1 VGEELSNTT
10 ENTKNRL
17 AIQFEQIQDKLV
29 EHGAIS
35 EKIARSMALP
45 SAAEEIVPR
54 LWEQGVDDVKL
65 AKVLADIY
73 KTDTF
78 SGSIVDRDSLV
89 RSTHDKCPWLIADN
103 VLYVTNPYDRSQV
116 EPLIRRKKDNRE
128 KIQFSKLGILAMSDF
143 ESDIVVQANYD
154 VAFNTTESSGAWAK
168 EFIDDLLNEAINRKA
183 SDIHINP
190 ESHGGVIKLRID
202 GRCQVSN
209 IPGLQTIT
217 NERFKLVANNL
228 MERVGK
234 QNNYLE
240 PCSGY
245 LVFQAAHKQ
254 VSMRLEMAPVK
265 VFTHTK
271 PKFTVRILNNMRGIN
286 KLDQLG
292 LSDQHVSVLREA
304 GRRSSGMIIVTGPT
318 GSGKSTT
325 LKSILRDIR
334 DQFPEKAIYTI
345 EDPVEDQLDGI
356 TALEVSK
363 HMGFSEALKSLLR
376 HDPDVIM
383 VGEIRDTETAELA
396 LRASMTGHLVLSTLH
411 TNDAHGAIN
420 RLRNLGLDDALLAEN
435 LLVVTA
441 QRLVNRVCPHCSADI
456 HISSN
461 ASSWKKYQKEAS
473 LLAKEIKVPFVTQSE
488 GCDHCSYGYT
498 GRHVLNE
505 VFENNARSEKMIA
518 QGEGAADVRLAQQ
531 IEGEFTDL
539 WDDGIR
545 LAKQGVTT
553 LEGVELKVNPLYVSR
568 RGLNQAIMEI
578 HKSFDPTVSS
588 NTSDAKS
595 QEVCEN

>member
-1 VGEELSNTT
+1 LSNIT

-17 AIQFEQIQDKLV
+17 TIQFEQIKQKLV
-29 EHGAIS
+29 DHKAIS
-35 EKIARSMALP
+35 EKISRSMAMP
-45 SAAEEIVPR
+45 AAAEEIVPR

-65 AKVLADIY
+65 ATVLAGIY
-73 KTDTF
+73 KTDVF
-78 SGSIVDRDSLV
+78 SGTIVDRDSLV
-89 RSTHDKCPWLIADN
+89 RSTHDKCPWLIADD
-103 VLYVTNPYDRSQV
+103 VLYLTNPYDRSQV

-154 VAFNTTESSGAWAK
+154 VTFDSKESSGAWAK
-168 EFIDDLLNEAINRKA
+168 EFVDDLLNEAINRKA

-190 ESHGGVIKLRID
+190 ESHGGVIKIRVD

-271 PKFTVRILNNMRGIN
+271 PKFTVRILNNMRGVSR
-286 KLDQLG
+286 LDQLG
-292 LSDQHVSVLREA
+292 LSDKHVNLLQEV

-363 HMGFSEALKSLLR
+363 HMGFAEALKSLLR

-383 VGEIRDTETAELA
+383 VGEIRDGETAELA

-420 RLRNLGLDDALLAEN
+420 RLRNLGLDDTLLAEN

-441 QRLVNRVCPHCSADI
+441 QRLVNRVCPHCSSKI
-456 HISSN
+456 HVSEN
-461 ASSWKKYQKEAS
+461 ETLWEKYRNEGA
-473 LLAKEIKVPFVTQSE
+473 LAREDSTVPFITKAE

-498 GRHVLNE
+498 GRHVVNE
-505 VFENNARSEKMIA
+505 VFENDENSEKLIS
-518 QGEGAADVRLAQQ
+518 QGVGAVEIKLAQQ
-531 IEGEFTDL
+531 IKGDFTDL

-545 LAKQGVTT
+545 LAKKGVTT
-553 LEGVELKVNPLYVSR
+553 LEGLEVKINPLHVSR
-568 RGLNQAIMEI
+568 RGLKHAKKLPLLVPRQESI
-578 HKSFDPTVSS
+578 SS
-588 NTSDAKS
+588 PAADDAYLLNV
-595 QEVCEN
+595 Q

>member
-1 VGEELSNTT
+1 MSNIT

-17 AIQFEQIQDKLV
+17 TIQFEQIKQKLV
-29 EHGAIS
+29 DHKAIS
-35 EKIARSMALP
+35 EKISRSMAMP
-45 SAAEEIVPR
+45 AAAEEIVPR

-65 AKVLADIY
+65 ATVLAGIY
-73 KTDTF
+73 KTDVF
-78 SGSIVDRDSLV
+78 SGTIVDRDSLV
-89 RSTHDKCPWLIADN
+89 RSTHDKCPWLIADD
-103 VLYVTNPYDRSQV
+103 VLYLTNPYDRSQV

-154 VAFNTTESSGAWAK
+154 VTFDSKESSGAWAK
-168 EFIDDLLNEAINRKA
+168 EFVDDLLNEAINRKA

-190 ESHGGVIKLRID
+190 ESHGGVIKIRVD

-265 VFTHTK
+265 VFTQTK
-271 PKFTVRILNNMRGIN
+271 PKFTVRILNNMRGVSR
-286 KLDQLG
+286 LDQLG
-292 LSDQHVSVLREA
+292 LSDKHVNLLREV

-363 HMGFSEALKSLLR
+363 HMGFAEALKSLLR

-383 VGEIRDTETAELA
+383 VGEIRDAETAELA

-420 RLRNLGLDDALLAEN
+420 RLRNLGLDDTLLAEN

-441 QRLVNRVCPHCSADI
+441 QRLVNRVCPHCSSKA
-456 HISSN
+456 HISEN
-461 ASSWKKYQKEAS
+461 EMLWGKYQNESALVQDES
-473 LLAKEIKVPFVTQSE
+473 TVPFITKAE
-488 GCDHCSYGYT
+488 GCDRCSYGYT
-498 GRHVLNE
+498 GRHVVNE
-505 VFENNARSEKMIA
+505 VFENDENSEKLIA
-518 QGEGAADVRLAQQ
+518 QGVGAVEIKLAQQ
-531 IEGEFTDL
+531 IKGDFTDL

-553 LEGVELKVNPLYVSR
+553 LEGLEVKINPLHVSR
-568 RGLNQAIMEI
+568 RGLKHAKKMPLLVPQQ
-578 HKSFDPTVSS
+578 
-588 NTSDAKS
+588 TSVPLPVEDGAPLLNI
-595 QEVCEN
+595 Q

>member
-1 VGEELSNTT
+1 LSNPS
-10 ENTKNRL
+10 ETKKSRL
-17 AIQFEQIQDKLV
+17 AIQFEQIQNKLV
-29 EHGAIS
+29 EHKAIS
-35 EKIARSMALP
+35 DKISRSMAMP
-45 SAAEEIVPR
+45 AAAEEIVPR

-65 AKVLADIY
+65 AVVLADIY
-73 KTDTF
+73 KTDVF
-78 SGSIVDRDSLV
+78 SGTIVNRESLV
-89 RSTHDKCPWLIADN
+89 RSTHDKCPWLIADD
-103 VLYVTNPYDRSQV
+103 VLYLTNPYDRSQV

-128 KIQFSKLGILAMSDF
+128 NIQFSKLGILAMSDF
-143 ESDIVVQANYD
+143 ESDIIVQANYD
-154 VAFNTTESSGAWAK
+154 VTFDSKESSGAWAK
-168 EFIDDLLNEAINRKA
+168 EFVDDLLNEAINRKA

-190 ESHGGVIKLRID
+190 ESHGGVIKIRVD

-209 IPGLQTIT
+209 VPGLQTIT

-271 PKFTVRILNNMRGIN
+271 PKFTIRILNNMRGVSR
-286 KLDQLG
+286 LDQLG
-292 LSDQHVSVLREA
+292 LSAEHVDVLRDA

-325 LKSILRDIR
+325 LKSILRDVR

-356 TALEVSK
+356 TALEVSQ
-363 HMGFSEALKSLLR
+363 HMGFSGALKSLLR

-383 VGEIRDTETAELA
+383 VGEIRDAETAELA

-441 QRLVNRVCPHCSADI
+441 QRLVNRVCAHCATTI
-456 HISSN
+456 HISSDE
-461 ASSWKKYQKEAS
+461 SLWKKYQFVEP
-473 LLAKEIKVPFVTQSE
+473 LLSKDVKVPFIDQGD

-498 GRHVLNE
+498 GRHIVNE
-505 VFENNARSEKMIA
+505 VFENDERSEKMIA
-518 QGEGAADVRLAQQ
+518 QGMGAADVKLAQQ
-531 IEGEFTDL
+531 INGNFTDL

-553 LEGVELKVNPLYVSR
+553 LEGVEVKLNPLHVSR
-568 RGLNQAIMEI
+568 RSLESARKSNLTVHSQRSVAMDRFAEDQAI
-578 HKSFDPTVSS
+578 SV
-588 NTSDAKS
+588 N
-595 QEVCEN
+595 

>member
-1 VGEELSNTT
+1 MSKIT

-17 AIQFEQIQDKLV
+17 AIQFEKIQEKLV
-29 EHGAIS
+29 EHGVIS
-35 EKIARSMALP
+35 EKISHSMALP
-45 SAAEEIVPR
+45 ASAEEIVPR
-54 LWEQGVDDVKL
+54 LWEQGVDDEKL
-65 AKVLADIY
+65 AAVLADIY
-73 KTDTF
+73 KSDIF
-78 SGSIVDRDSLV
+78 SGSIVNRDTLV
-89 RSTHDKCPWLIADN
+89 RSTHDKCPWLIADD
-103 VLYVTNPYDRSQV
+103 VLYVTNPYDRSQI
-116 EPLIRRKKDNRE
+116 EPLIRRKKDSRD

-154 VAFNTTESSGAWAK
+154 VAFNSKETSGAWAK
-168 EFIDDLLNEAINRKA
+168 EFVDDLLNEAINRKS

-190 ESHGGVIKLRID
+190 ESHGGVIRLRID

-217 NERFKLVANNL
+217 NEQFKLVANNL
-228 MERVGK
+228 MERVSK

-265 VFTHTK
+265 VFTQVK
-271 PKFTVRILNNMRGIN
+271 PKFTVRILNNMRGVGR
-286 KLDQLG
+286 LDQLG
-292 LSDQHVSVLREA
+292 LSKSHVDILRGV

-325 LKSILRDIR
+325 LKSVLRDIR

-363 HMGFSEALKSLLR
+363 HMGFAMALKSLLR

-383 VGEIRDTETAELA
+383 IGEIRDAETAELA
-396 LRASMTGHLVLSTLH
+396 LRASMTGHLVLTTLH

-420 RLRNLGLDDALLAEN
+420 RLRNLGVDDALLAEN
-435 LLVVTA
+435 LLAVTA
-441 QRLVNRVCPHCSADI
+441 QRLVNRVCPHCSSSV
-456 HISSN
+456 HISKRDSL
-461 ASSWKKYQKEAS
+461 WDKYQSVETLMPATV
-473 LLAKEIKVPFVTQSE
+473 KVPYVARVE
-488 GCDHCSYGYT
+488 GCELCSYGYL
-498 GRHVLNE
+498 GRHIVNE
-505 VFENNARSEKMIA
+505 VFVNDEKTEKLIT
-518 QGEGAADVRLAQQ
+518 QGVGAVHIKLSQQVEGDFL
-531 IEGEFTDL
+531 DL

-545 LAKQGVTT
+545 LAKKGVTT
-553 LEGVELKVNPLYVSR
+553 LEGLEMKINPLDVSR
-568 RGLNQAIMEI
+568 RALNSLKKVGCLA
-578 HKSFDPTVSS
+578 S
-588 NTSDAKS
+588 NNDEATFSDN
-595 QEVCEN
+595 EVLLAEG